1 MKNFNIKLNIYKD
14 FYKFEEE
21 DDWVEN
27 NLKII
32 YFI

>member
-14 FYKFEEE
+14 FYKFEE

-27 NLKII
+27 NSKII